1 MDSAS
6 FELIAVGNELLI
18 GRILDTNSHFLAKR
32 ITILGG
38 RVSRITV
45 IGDDVDEV
53 ASLIRDTVRRSPSF
67 IITVGGL
74 GPTFDDKTL
83 EGIAKALGKPLTL
96 DKEALEMVR
105 EKYRRIEAST
115 GRVMELTPPRV
126 KMAKIPEGS
135 KPLHNPVGTA
145 PGVMIKHGETTII
158 SLPGVPSEMEAIFD
172 ESIAPLIKS
181 ISKTHF
187 YEESLK
193 VERIYESDLAPLI
206 DEAMR
211 ENPMIYI
218 KSHPRREEGKAHIEL
233 HFTTSAESLEK
244 AKEGISK
251 AIEKI
256 SKLILSQGGNLLKT
270 G

>member
-1 MDSAS
+1 MGSAA
-6 FELIAVGNELLI
+6 FELVAVGNELLI

-38 RVSRITV
+38 RVSRITI

-53 ASLIRDTVRRSPSF
+53 ASAIRDAVRRRPSF

-83 EGIAKALGKPLTL
+83 EGVAEALGKSLTL
-96 DKEALEMVR
+96 NEEALEMVK
-105 EKYRRIEAST
+105 EKYRRMEAST
-115 GRVMELTPPRV
+115 GRFIELTPPRV

-135 KPLHNPVGTA
+135 KPLYNPVGTA
-145 PGVMIKHGETTII
+145 PGVMVKHGETTII
-158 SLPGVPSEMEAIFD
+158 SLPGVPSEMEAIFN
-172 ESIAPLIKS
+172 EAIAPLIKS
-181 ISKTHF
+181 ISKSCF

-193 VERIYESDLAPLI
+193 VERVYESDLAPLI

-233 HFTTSAESLEK
+233 HFTTSAENIEK
-244 AKEGISK
+244 AKERISK

-256 SKLILSQGGNLLKT
+256 SKLILSLGGKVS
-270 G
+270 